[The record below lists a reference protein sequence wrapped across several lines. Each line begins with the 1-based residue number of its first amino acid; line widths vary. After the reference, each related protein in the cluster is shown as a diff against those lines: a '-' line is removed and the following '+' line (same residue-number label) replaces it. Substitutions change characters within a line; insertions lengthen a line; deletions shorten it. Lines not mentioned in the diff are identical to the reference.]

1 MHAFQVFAE
10 AYLIPIQLLLAMVG
24 MGATLRIE
32 DFALVFRYPR
42 GLALG
47 LALQL
52 LFVPALAAIYIAVL
66 GLGEGWAVGL
76 ILVAAVPGGAM
87 SNLLTHIGKG
97 SVPLSIVVTT
107 VTTFLCLVTVPLVL
121 GLLAQQHLPP
131 DFAFP
136 YARIVRDIVGFLL
149 VPLVVGMFVLR
160 LAPRVA
166 PGLSAWAI
174 RGSVAIIAVLVI
186 SSLGSGRI
194 EVAAHGWGP
203 PLAIVGFGALLAVLT
218 PQLCRLAGRYDD
230 DNLALSVEVVVRNI
244 GIALL
249 LFHFF
254 FPGQPQQTQVL
265 YTCLF
270 FSGLAPFLG
279 IPLVVRHRLRRGIAT
294 MRAPHPRPQSSS
306 QTVP

>member
-107 VTTFLCLVTVPLVL
+107 VTTFLCL
-121 GLLAQQHLPP
+121 
-131 DFAFP
+131 
-136 YARIVRDIVGFLL
+136 
-149 VPLVVGMFVLR
+149 
-160 LAPRVA
+160 
-166 PGLSAWAI
+166 
-174 RGSVAIIAVLVI
+174 
-186 SSLGSGRI
+186 
-194 EVAAHGWGP
+194 
-203 PLAIVGFGALLAVLT
+203 
-218 PQLCRLAGRYDD
+218 C
-230 DNLALSVEVVVRNI
+230 
-244 GIALL
+244 
-249 LFHFF
+249 
-254 FPGQPQQTQVL
+254 VL
-265 YTCLF
+265 YT
-270 FSGLAPFLG
+270 SPS
-279 IPLVVRHRLRRGIAT
+279 
-294 MRAPHPRPQSSS
+294 PRD
-306 QTVP
+306 